1 MTSVGAELL
10 AGDSALRQHSATEL
24 GKPALSRSLADNRHS
39 RRTPTDSSCSDERER
54 VPWLYSREHPR
65 MNIGMIR
72 EIGIEAGGE
81 AVENRAHLSGHA
93 RILRAREPRNL
104 ERPVAP
110 IASHAVL
117 SVHLGA
123 PAECAQVIV
132 LDTPEVVLC
141 LRVGEAKRGRRIGF
155 AETCGMP

>member
-1 MTSVGAELL
+1 M
-10 AGDSALRQHSATEL
+10 
-24 GKPALSRSLADNRHS
+24 
-39 RRTPTDSSCSDERER
+39 
-54 VPWLYSREHPR
+54 
-65 MNIGMIR
+65 IGEIR
-72 EIGIEAGGE
+72 IEAGGE

-117 SVHLGA
+117 FVHLGA

-132 LDTPEVVLC
+132 LDTPEVVLG
-141 LRVGEAKRGRRIGF
+141 LRVGEAKRGRRIRF
-155 AETCGMP
+155 AENVRNAVGVAVNRDVVGEIVLRASYRSETNQRC